1 MAMKITVKIII
12 EDLGLDQ
19 EEIELKGECGEET
32 WEEDSYE
39 LGCAVAGKIAM
50 EVLKSIDNQ
59 ILKERPGA
67 LKVHDTFKRT
77 RVTRFG
83 MIPVW
88 RRLYH
93 AKDGSY
99 HYLLDE
105 RLNWQ
110 PYKWSTPSLRAALA
124 EMSTQTSFERASKTM
139 EKLTAG
145 VLSRTTIHRMLQ
157 EVSET
162 AIGVE
167 NQEWEYCF
175 REGKLPRPGTQKTPL
190 LYTESDG
197 VNVHLQRERKANGER
212 RKHYELK
219 SAIAYEGWELI
230 GDERYALVNKHVYCH
245 SDSDTPFWDGA
256 SLQWNR
262 YWDMSCVE
270 LIVLGGDDAN
280 WINKGASELP
290 YCIRQLDGFHLARSC
305 RKGWKNGDDM
315 YDAIRSGRARFTL
328 GQLKERKGKTAHKE
342 RNHVLKCLDRGAD
355 WRKQV
360 EGTPYSFLVSE
371 QARGLGT
378 MESNEDKLFAD
389 RMKKRGIS
397 WTISGAQHMG
407 KTIQLVANEDLK
419 DYCGRKPPDV
429 REHEARLSF
438 NLFDSADGTRASVPA
453 LTGPH
458 AARPW
463 VRVLRNL
470 TINQNPVT

>member
-1 MAMKITVKIII
+1 MAMKVTVKIIL
-12 EDLGLDQ
+12 EDVGMGQ
-19 EEIELKGECGEET
+19 EEIELKGECDEET
-32 WEEDSYE
+32 WEEDSYQ
-39 LGCAVAGKIAM
+39 LGCAVARKIAN
-50 EVLKSIDNQ
+50 EVLKSIDKR
-59 ILKERPGA
+59 ILHERPRD

-88 RRLYH
+88 RRLYQD
-93 AKDGSY
+93 KDGSY

-110 PYKWSTPSLRAALA
+110 PYKWSTPSLRESLV
-124 EMSTQTSFERASKTM
+124 EMSTQTSFGKVSRTM

-145 VLSRTTIHRMLQ
+145 VLSRSTIHRMLQ

-162 AIGVE
+162 AIEVE

-175 REGKLPRPGTQKTPL
+175 NEGKLPKPGVQQTPL
-190 LYTESDG
+190 LYTEADG
-197 VNVHLQRERKANGER
+197 VNIHLQREGEQKR
-212 RKHYELK
+212 YELK
-219 SAIAYEGWELI
+219 SAIAYEGWEII
-230 GDERYALVNKHVYCH
+230 GDERYELVDKRVYCH
-245 SDSDTPFWDGA
+245 GDSDIPFWDGA
-256 SLQWNR
+256 SLQWNKH
-262 YWDMSCVE
+262 WDMSCLE

-280 WINKGASELP
+280 WINRGLVELP
-290 YCIRQLDGFHLARSC
+290 YCVRQLDGFHLARSC
-305 RKGWKNGDDM
+305 RKGWENGDDM
-315 YDAIRSGRARFTL
+315 YAAIRSGRARFTL
-328 GQLKERKGKTAHKE
+328 GKLKERKGKTAQKE

-397 WTISGAQHMG
+397 WTIPGAQHMG
-407 KTIQLVANEDLK
+407 KVIQLVANEDLK
-419 DYCGRKPPDV
+419 NYCGRKPPDV
-429 REHEARLSF
+429 REHEAGLSF
-438 NLFDSADGTRASVPA
+438 DLFDYAYGAMAAVPA

-463 VRVLRNL
+463 VGILRRL
-470 TINQNPVT
+470 TTIQYPVI